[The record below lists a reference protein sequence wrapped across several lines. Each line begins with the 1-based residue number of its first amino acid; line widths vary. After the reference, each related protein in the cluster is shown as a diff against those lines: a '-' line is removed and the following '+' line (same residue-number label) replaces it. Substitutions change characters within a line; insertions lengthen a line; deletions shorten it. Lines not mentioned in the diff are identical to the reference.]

1 MAGDNPIGRS
11 AVRQDLRPT
20 DGLLLC
26 QQAQLHKR
34 IRIDQ
39 QVEPLADRQLAALV
53 LLGDAFVTAHG
64 QVLLPA
70 GMQVRYLAGVVV
82 THAGILLRGP
92 PVADE

>member
-11 AVRQDLRPT
+11 AVRRDFRPP
-20 DGLLLC
+20 DRLLLRKE
-26 QQAQLHKR
+26 AQLHKR
-34 IRIDQ
+34 IRIEQ
-39 QVEPLADRQLAALV
+39 QVQPLADRQLAAFM